1 MTSRERALL
10 VLVIVGFVV
19 PNVFV
24 GIFIADEGI
33 DVGDY
38 LSLATAS
45 TPSTQLLAD
54 LVIAGFAFLLM
65 RERAIRSDRE
75 RQ

>member
-33 DVGDY
+33 
-38 LSLATAS
+38 AW
-45 TPSTQLLAD
+45 
-54 LVIAGFAFLLM
+54 
-65 RERAIRSDRE
+65 E
-75 RQ
+75 